1 MIKMTRNGS
10 QVAARPMAEQPI
22 TPTNRQSMKM
32 GFLKPLVS
40 ASVPRIGPSTAVTTV
55 TTELA

>member
-1 MIKMTRNGS
+1 MKMTRNGS
-10 QVAARPMAEQPI
+10 QVRAAPMAQQPS

-32 GFLKPLVS
+32 GFLKFLVS
-40 ASVPRIGPSTAVTTV
+40 ASVPRMGPSTAVTTV

>member
-1 MIKMTRNGS
+1 
-10 QVAARPMAEQPI
+10 
-22 TPTNRQSMKM
+22 MKM

-40 ASVPRIGPSTAVTTV
+40 ASVPKIGPSTAVITV

>member
-1 MIKMTRNGS
+1 MKIIRNGS
-10 QVAARPMAEQPI
+10 HVVARPIAQQPA

-40 ASVPRIGPSTAVTTV
+40 ASVPKIGPSTAVITV